1 MKTKKWLIVIGL
13 LITLYS
19 CKNVNGPEE
28 PFRPGFKVKILK
40 ISNPEYMGNVL
51 ACYEDL
57 IHYQICATEWLH
69 CNDLFLETSPYV
81 HLADDYYLLDWKW
94 ELYLCSECVLLS
106 CQWENVKNR
115 YQTWKRNEA
124 IATIAEF
131 VDEILYTSRENIDN
145 YLQITPAP
153 VSKEWWSASADY
165 PNLSADYERPWFPTD
180 TFTTIANLP
189 DTLYNNN
196 GHVYTKFNF
205 LEEVARQDSLQEVYV
220 ERLKI
225 IMQETR
231 LSKFAYN
238 KYRL

>member
-1 MKTKKWLIVIGL
+1 MRTASSTVIAVG
-13 LITLYS
+13 S
-19 CKNVNGPEE
+19 C
-28 PFRPGFKVKILK
+28 RL
-40 ISNPEYMGNVL
+40 
-51 ACYEDL
+51 
-57 IHYQICATEWLH
+57 
-69 CNDLFLETSPYV
+69 
-81 HLADDYYLLDWKW
+81 
-94 ELYLCSECVLLS
+94 
-106 CQWENVKNR
+106 
-115 YQTWKRNEA
+115 
-124 IATIAEF
+124 
-131 VDEILYTSRENIDN
+131 
-145 YLQITPAP
+145 P

-231 LSKFAYN
+231 LSKFAY